1 MTDLELKQA
10 LLTYTQPAA
19 ESQSAVKRRVMAN
32 LPTHPR
38 WAVPALAAACAALA
52 LGLFALTPPG
62 AAAAAVLQ
70 ESAAAL
76 WAHLFPPKAVTVPL
90 EGPEEILHHP
100 QVEEPTQAHP
110 GFTIYVDEQTYQV
123 VEEETGDTVIRP
135 LPDYDPTAS
144 GLPPCQLRITHHPD
158 LTPADALEHLRTQL
172 ETDVGATTSTTEPDH
187 PQSLHASAGTAWDS
201 VIADGWIVPDSR
213 DGSFVLRA
221 DYFLEAAEGH
231 GARLAAAA
239 ATFQVLDGPAPDS

>member
-19 ESQSAVKRRVMAN
+19 DAQGAVKQRVMAN
-32 LPTHPR
+32 LPTRPR
-38 WAVPALAAACAALA
+38 WALPALAAACAALA

-62 AAAAAVLQ
+62 AAAAAALR
-70 ESAAAL
+70 EGAATL
-76 WAHLFPPKAVTVPL
+76 WAHLFPPKAITVPL
-90 EGPEEILHHP
+90 EGPEEILHQP

-110 GFTIYVDEQTYQV
+110 GFNLYVDEQTYQV
-123 VEEETGDTVIRP
+123 VEEASGDTLVRP
-135 LPDYDPTAS
+135 LPDYDPAAS

-158 LTPADALEHLRTQL
+158 LTPADALDHLRTQL
-172 ETDVGATTSTTEPDH
+172 ETEVGETTSTAEPDQ
-187 PQSLHASAGTAWDS
+187 PQSLHASAGTTWDS
-201 VIADGWIVPDSR
+201 VAADGWVVPDGR
-213 DGSFVLRA
+213 GGSFVLRA

-239 ATFQVLDGPAPDS
+239 TTFQVLDGPAPES